1 MKSKAGKIAFI
12 ICVSALLALG
22 AVAQIV
28 IKDSNLQGETVKHES
43 VNATFADFWSGKWQA
58 AQEKYLEDNLKVR
71 EWLIPVRNQIM
82 YSLFKTSPN
91 GNIVIGKNNNLY
103 EEEYICFETQIYSAR
118 TPEEIEELM
127 GKLKAI
133 DQAVRDAGKK
143 FFIFITP
150 SKAEI
155 YYEDIPDR
163 YLWIAPKQKE
173 KSTYDRFME
182 ELEKTGIA
190 YYDSTVDVRALKQT
204 EDFHVFPRT
213 GTHWNNVTAAICA
226 KNLADS
232 MEEQLDIN
240 LPECEVS
247 YQECEEPL
255 HPDTDIFNALNLLEE
270 PDEVFVEPI
279 VEITDSDKEDYV
291 ILARGGSFMGA
302 SIGKLI
308 SYDYFLRS
316 YYLENTYASCPE
328 GVYSGNFDSYDVLPL
343 EEMVDDSDIIFL
355 EVNEEAIPRM
365 SFGFI
370 DYLLERHVLGKGEG
384 K

>member
-1 MKSKAGKIAFI
+1 MKSKAGKIVFI
-12 ICVSALLALG
+12 VCVFVLFALG
-22 AVAQIV
+22 AAAQVV
-28 IKDSNLQGETVKHES
+28 IKDSNLQGETVKSER
-43 VNATFADFWSGKWQA
+43 VDITFADLWSGKWQA

-71 EWLIPVRNQIM
+71 EWLIPIRNQIM

-91 GNIVIGKNNNLY
+91 DNIVIGKNNNLY

-118 TPEEIEELM
+118 TPEEIDELM
-127 GKLKAI
+127 DKLKAL

-143 FFIFITP
+143 FFVFVTP

-182 ELEKTGIA
+182 ALDKTGIA

-226 KNLADS
+226 MKLADS

-247 YQECEEPL
+247 YQQCGEPL
-255 HPDTDIFNALNLLEE
+255 HPDTDIFNALNLLEK
-270 PDEVFVEPI
+270 PDDMFVEPI
-279 VEITDSDKEDYV
+279 VEITDPDKDKHV
-291 ILARGGSFMGA
+291 ILARGGSFMGS
-302 SIGKLI
+302 SIGRLI

-316 YYLENTYASCPE
+316 YYLENTYAFCPE
-328 GVYSGNFDSYDVLPL
+328 GMYSGNFDSYDILPL
-343 EEMVDDSDIIFL
+343 EEMVDDSDIILL

-370 DYLLERHVLGKGEG
+370 DYLLENDVLEKGEG